1 MSEII
6 TVNGPIKPE
15 ELGFTITH
23 EHIFI
28 DLTRQGPGRNRV
40 LDDFELAYT
49 ELMYYKNAGGISL
62 IDQTTGGLRG
72 GIAEGALRD
81 LRPNKHALEIREIS
95 RQTGLNIILGAGWYR
110 EPFYPP
116 HLNRN
121 STNQIADDLI
131 NDIKIGIDGT
141 DVKAGILGEIGSDTT
156 WISPVEERVFRA
168 VARAQLHTGL
178 TIATH
183 TGGLNVGI
191 DQLDILEQEGVDLYR
206 VIIGHAHSYNNHE
219 YHLEII
225 KRGAYVQF
233 DRLGTTNKFEHDAW
247 IKLIF
252 QIIDKGHI
260 GHLLFSQDVCLR
272 SDYVG
277 YGGNGY
283 AHILTKLKSELLD
296 TGMTEDQFKQI
307 TVDNPR
313 RALIGDK

>member
-6 TVNGPIKPE
+6 TVNGPIKPDD
-15 ELGFTITH
+15 LGFTLTH

-40 LDDFELAYT
+40 LDDFDLAYQ
-49 ELMYYKNAGGISL
+49 ELMFYKNAGGISL

-72 GIAEGALRD
+72 GISEGAFRD
-81 LRPNKHALEIREIS
+81 LRPNKHALEIQEIS
-95 RQTGLNIILGAGWYR
+95 KQTGLNIILGTGWYR

-116 HLNRN
+116 HLNRTQ
-121 STNQIADDLI
+121 TNQIADDLI
-131 NDIKIGIDGT
+131 KDIQIGIDGT
-141 DVKAGILGEIGSDTT
+141 NVKAGILGEIGSDTT

-183 TGGLNVGI
+183 TGGLTVGI
-191 DQLDILEQEGVDLYR
+191 DQLDILEQEGVDLHR

-225 KRGAYVQF
+225 KRGSYVQF

-247 IKLIF
+247 IKLVF
-252 QIIDKGHI
+252 QIIDAGYI
-260 GHLLFSQDVCLR
+260 SHLLFSQDVCLR
-272 SDYVG
+272 SDYIG

-283 AHILTKLKSELLD
+283 SYIITKLKSELLNI
-296 TGMTEDQFKQI
+296 GMTEEQFKQI

>member
-81 LRPNKHALEIREIS
+81 LRPNKLALEIREIS
-95 RQTGLNIILGAGWYR
+95 RQTGLNI
-110 EPFYPP
+110 
-116 HLNRN
+116 
-121 STNQIADDLI
+121 
-131 NDIKIGIDGT
+131 
-141 DVKAGILGEIGSDTT
+141 ILGEIGSDTT

-191 DQLDILEQEGVDLYR
+191 DQLDILEQEGVDLNR